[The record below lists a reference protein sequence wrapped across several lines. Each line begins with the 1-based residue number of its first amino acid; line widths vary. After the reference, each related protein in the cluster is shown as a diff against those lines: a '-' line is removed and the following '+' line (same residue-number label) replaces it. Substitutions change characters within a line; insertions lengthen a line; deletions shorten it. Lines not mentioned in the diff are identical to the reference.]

1 MALPM
6 KRKKSET
13 PAALQRQ
20 PGRSRSSADH
30 DFWPEEIDPMEHPE
44 SEKEPI
50 ERERARPKDSGRG
63 GA

>member
-1 MALPM
+1 MN
-6 KRKKSET
+6 RKKSET
-13 PAALQRQ
+13 PDKPKRQ

-30 DFWPEEIDPMEHPE
+30 DFWPEEIDPMEHPAE
-44 SEKEPI
+44 EKLPI

>member
-1 MALPM
+1 MAMTM

-13 PAALQRQ
+13 PAAPKRQ

-44 SEKEPI
+44 PRRS
-50 ERERARPKDSGRG
+50 RSSASARPKDSGRG

>member
-1 MALPM
+1 MAMTM

-13 PAALQRQ
+13 PAAPKRR

-44 SEKEPI
+44 SKKEPI